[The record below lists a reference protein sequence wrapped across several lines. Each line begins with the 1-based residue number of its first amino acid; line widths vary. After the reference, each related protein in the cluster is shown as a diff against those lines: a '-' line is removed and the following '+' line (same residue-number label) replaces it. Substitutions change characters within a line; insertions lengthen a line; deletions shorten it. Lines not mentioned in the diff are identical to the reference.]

1 MPRPITLARV
11 TGLVALAWLTLV
23 APRPAPA
30 QGALTLDDLISQA
43 PTIVV
48 ATVTARRAD
57 WEFYGTSRL
66 IITTV
71 TLDVEQTLKGSAPR
85 TLQVEVMGGTI
96 GDETQRVSHV
106 PEFRVRDRDVL
117 FLNGH
122 PHSVS
127 PLVGSDQGRFR
138 VITES
143 PSGVARVVTAGYQ
156 PVRSLAEIGATAA
169 APARLLAEALTLSD
183 FVDLVR
189 DRIRFLE
196 RRP

>member
-1 MPRPITLARV
+1 MPRPIALARI
-11 TGLVALAWLTLV
+11 TGLVGFAWLTLV

-30 QGALTLDDLISQA
+30 QDALTLDDLVSQA

-57 WEFYGTSRL
+57 WEFYGSSRL
-66 IITTV
+66 IITTI
-71 TLDVEQTLKGSAPR
+71 TLEIEQTLKGSAPR

-106 PEFRVRDRDVL
+106 PEFRVRERDVL
-117 FLNGH
+117 FLSGH

-138 VITES
+138 VVNES
-143 PSGVARVVTAGYQ
+143 ASGVARVVTAGFQ
-156 PVRSLAEIGATAA
+156 PLRSLAEIGAARVE
-169 APARLLAEALTLSD
+169 PARSLSEALTLSD
-183 FVDLVR
+183 FVNLVR

>member
-1 MPRPITLARV
+1 MPRLITLARV
-11 TGLVALAWLTLV
+11 TGLVGFAWLTLV

-30 QGALTLDDLISQA
+30 QDALTLDDLVSRA

-57 WEFYGTSRL
+57 WESYGASRL

-85 TLQVEVMGGTI
+85 TLQIEVMGGTI

-106 PEFRVRDRDVL
+106 PEFRVRERDVL

-122 PHSVS
+122 PHSAS

-138 VITES
+138 VVNES
-143 PSGVARVVTAGYQ
+143 ASGVARVVTAGFQ
-156 PVRSLAEIGATAA
+156 PLRSLAEIGAARVE
-169 APARLLAEALTLSD
+169 PARSLSEALTLSD
-183 FVDLVR
+183 FVNLVR